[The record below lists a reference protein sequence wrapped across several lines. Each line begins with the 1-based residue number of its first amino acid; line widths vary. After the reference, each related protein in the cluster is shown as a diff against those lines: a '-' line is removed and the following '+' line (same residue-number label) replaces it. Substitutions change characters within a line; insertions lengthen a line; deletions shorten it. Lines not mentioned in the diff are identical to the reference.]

1 MAASASVKKPSLFIV
16 DGSNN
21 VYRSYFAIRGL
32 TNSSGL
38 ATNAVY
44 GFTPRLRKRLKDHE
58 PDLVAVAFDVSGA
71 KTRHEAFA
79 DYKKDRRPM
88 PDDLAVQLPYV
99 NEVLDGFGI
108 PVITV
113 EDWEADDLIGSLA
126 CSARDRGYGVVIATS
141 DKDFFQLVGDGIKLY
156 HTGREVL
163 YDAKGVEE
171 AFGLPPEKVVDVMAI
186 WGDAIDNIPGV
197 PGIGEKGAKALIGE
211 FGSLEGVYENLDKL
225 KPAQRKKLEEHR
237 DKAFM
242 SRELARIKCDLA
254 VDADFER
261 YKRSDPDRAKLHD
274 VFSRLEFASLMQE
287 FLPAAPPVARDYR
300 IAS

>member
-1 MAASASVKKPSLFIV
+1 MPHKPTLFII

-32 TNSSGL
+32 TNSAGL

-44 GFTPRLRKRLKDHE
+44 GFTTTLKKLLKDHD
-58 PDLVAVAFDVSGA
+58 PDCIAVAFDIGSA

-88 PDDLAVQLPYV
+88 PDDLAIQLPFV
-99 NEVLDGFGI
+99 NEVLEGFGI
-108 PVITV
+108 PVIGV

-126 CSARDRGYGVVIATS
+126 CNARDRGYEVVIATS
-141 DKDFFQLVGDGIKLY
+141 DKDFFQLVGGGIKLY

-197 PGIGEKGAKALIGE
+197 PGIGEKGAKALITE
-211 FGSLEGVYENLDKL
+211 FGSLESVYENLDKL

-237 DKAFM
+237 DKAFL
-242 SRELARIKCDLA
+242 SRELAKIKCDLS
-254 VDADFER
+254 VDHISFDSL
-261 YKRSDPDRAKLHD
+261 KRDEPDRPK
-274 VFSRLEFASLMQE
+274 
-287 FLPAAPPVARDYR
+287 
-300 IAS
+300 